1 MSNNITFKSGNLFE
15 SQMQTFTNT
24 INTVGV
30 MGAGIAKQFKDR
42 FPVMFEDYKQRCQQ
56 QEVETGK
63 PYLWKPADAEI
74 AWVLNFPTKQHW
86 RGKSEIEWIEEGL
99 DYLLQHYR
107 QWGIQ
112 SLAVPALGCSLGGL
126 KWEQVKPVMERYLSQ
141 MDIPVEI
148 YEPLP
153 EIKKPKQNQ
162 NRKAKSKASS
172 QRKLF

>member
-1 MSNNITFKSGNLFE
+1 MSNIIFVQKKLFD
-15 SQMQTFTNT
+15 SSMQTFTNT

-30 MGAGIAKQFKDR
+30 MGAGIAKQFKAR
-42 FPVMFEDYKQRCQQ
+42 FPDMFEDYKQKCER
-56 QEVETGK
+56 QEVQTGQ
-63 PYLWKPADAEI
+63 PYLWKPADAET

-86 RGKSEIEWIEEGL
+86 RGKSEIQWIEEGL

-107 QWGIQ
+107 EWNIQ

-126 KWEQVKPVMERYLSQ
+126 KWEQVKPVMEHYLSQ

-153 EIKKPKQNQ
+153 EMKKPKQKQ
-162 NRKAKSKASS
+162 SRKKPKASS